1 MTARILIVDDNAP
14 NVKLLEARLT
24 AEYFDVLAASSGREA
39 LQICEDD
46 LCDIVLLDVMMPG
59 MDGLEVCR
67 RIKGNPATAHLA
79 VVLVTALDQPSD
91 RLRGLVA
98 GADDFLTKPI
108 DEIALIARVRSLA
121 RLKVVLDDLR
131 SRASTALALG
141 MPDPFS
147 AALPDEG
154 LGGRILLVD
163 DRAASAAQVVFALR
177 DKYTVDVERDP
188 HAGTAKAFS
197 GAYDMV
203 LVSLG
208 LQGF

>member
-79 VVLVTALDQPSD
+79 VVLVTALDQPAD
-91 RLRGLVA
+91 RLRGLEA

-108 DEIALIARVRSLA
+108 DEVALIARVRSLA
-121 RLKVVLDDLR
+121 RLKVMIDELRTRATTASNLGIPHRHDDV
-131 SRASTALALG
+131 TANSG
-141 MPDPFS
+141 YH
-147 AALPDEG
+147 G
-154 LGGRILLVD
+154 KVLLVD
-163 DRAASAAQVVFALR
+163 DRPSSS
-177 DKYTVDVERDP
+177 ER
-188 HAGTAKAFS
+188 
-197 GAYDMV
+197 
-203 LVSLG
+203 
-208 LQGF
+208 